1 MAYELN
7 KPLGGNPDIK
17 NPEQSSASLWWL
29 GDQNFSGSVGSLGF
43 GELFE
48 GSTLAGGGWQQY
60 FDDYDPAAQ
69 EMATRHAGMDI
80 GELQDQWNLQSQQL
94 GESWNLTQQQ
104 LGENLTQRQGE
115 IGQGYRQNIS
125 GLKGGWE
132 AQQAGIG
139 TQARRGF
146 QQVDLMGEQMQRR
159 GRGLMHG
166 EQRQRIAESEVE
178 GAYKQSFGLGKSAYE
193 RAMEGATGQYRQG
206 LSGAQLGFEQ
216 QTARGELAYGQAM
229 ETGQL
234 GLELG
239 TQNIRQGLESTIFGL
254 QQDWMQEARGTLNTL
269 LGMDIWPSQDMSWL
283 KTDRSTAHKYDP
295 NFKPPEGATSYTFNG
310 DNYELHDGE
319 WKNVSLLDEQS
330 DSD

>member
-1 MAYELN
+1 
-7 KPLGGNPDIK
+7 
-17 NPEQSSASLWWL
+17 
-29 GDQNFSGSVGSLGF
+29 
-43 GELFE
+43 
-48 GSTLAGGGWQQY
+48 
-60 FDDYDPAAQ
+60 
-69 EMATRHAGMDI
+69 MATRHAGMDI
-80 GELQDQWNLQSQQL
+80 GELKDQWNLQSQQL

-269 LGMDIWPSQDMSWL
+269 LGMDIWTSQDMSWV
-283 KTDRSTAHKYDP
+283 KTDSSPAHKYDP